1 MPLSG
6 AGLWTRTPS
15 HRNQTHPLRTRK
27 AFAGVGTTPAS
38 QTSIP
43 ELASP
48 ADTAELRN
56 SPETL
61 GSLAMT
67 ALGRSALSFEL
78 VRVTALGEH
87 QGRALA

>member
-6 AGLWTRTPS
+6 AGLCDADTITPKS
-15 HRNQTHPLRTRK
+15 NSPSLTRK

-67 ALGRSALSFEL
+67 ALGRSALSFQL
-78 VRVTALGEH
+78 IRMSAFGEH
-87 QGRALA
+87 QGSALA